1 MTRDQELWAMA
12 LWVEKHHG
20 QQGRAF
26 ISDQIARLASAG
38 EPDGVA
44 MWCQVAQRLQSLGR
58 DGQMLLSSACDD
70 KLH

>member
-1 MTRDQELWAMA
+1 MA

-20 QQGRAF
+20 EQGRAF
-26 ISDQIARLASAG
+26 ISEQIARLASAG

-44 MWCQVAQRLQSLGR
+44 MWCQVARRLRSLGPNQG
-58 DGQMLLSSACDD
+58 DSPILTSSACGE